1 MEDSF
6 KTNRRDRDRKADDG
20 IRNQAQADTGGGFLS
35 YAGICA
41 MMARAQARLE
51 AFAVRFS
58 RVFRERDKGEG
69 PRAAC
74 KGERRID
81 RRSLMLTRKSGPD
94 PQRRKCQNQDRD
106 ELKSL
111 CGDVERS
118 LIKRF
123 LTEHQVTHALMRASS
138 EEIKGWLAN
147 NIRRMTEE
155 GEAECLGL
163 LAMWLVLESPR
174 ETLVNLAVW
183 LEIQGSP
190 DFEDAVEPPR
200 DEE

>member
-1 MEDSF
+1 M
-6 KTNRRDRDRKADDG
+6 
-20 IRNQAQADTGGGFLS
+20 
-35 YAGICA
+35 
-41 MMARAQARLE
+41 
-51 AFAVRFS
+51 
-58 RVFRERDKGEG
+58 
-69 PRAAC
+69 
-74 KGERRID
+74 
-81 RRSLMLTRKSGPD
+81 
-94 PQRRKCQNQDRD
+94 QDRD

-123 LTEHQVTHALMRASS
+123 LSEHQVTQALMRASS

-147 NIRRMTEE
+147 TIRRMTEE

-174 ETLVNLAVW
+174 DTLVNMAVW

-190 DFEDAVEPPR
+190 DHEHADGTAT
-200 DEE
+200 DE